1 MSIWRPRLR
10 AIFIDFGSFPGHTVV
25 NRCLNV
31 PMIFR
36 PGPPSKGEKGCN
48 VNGFGRDFYFCRFV
62 YRFGVKNSQTSMVL
76 EKMGIK
82 SLYLERVNGLIK
94 TDILTSKVLSEGL
107 KKIVK
112 LEGVDEKK
120 EPFEKTKKITKGVTV
135 ALSSEAK
142 QKIIK
147 SL

>member
-1 MSIWRPRLR
+1 
-10 AIFIDFGSFPGHTVV
+10 
-25 NRCLNV
+25 
-31 PMIFR
+31 
-36 PGPPSKGEKGCN
+36 
-48 VNGFGRDFYFCRFV
+48 
-62 YRFGVKNSQTSMVL
+62 MVL

-120 EPFEKTKKITKGVTV
+120 EAFEKTKKITKGVTV

>member
-1 MSIWRPRLR
+1 
-10 AIFIDFGSFPGHTVV
+10 
-25 NRCLNV
+25 
-31 PMIFR
+31 
-36 PGPPSKGEKGCN
+36 
-48 VNGFGRDFYFCRFV
+48 
-62 YRFGVKNSQTSMVL
+62 MVL

-82 SLYLERVNGLIK
+82 SLYLERANGLIK

>member
-1 MSIWRPRLR
+1 
-10 AIFIDFGSFPGHTVV
+10 
-25 NRCLNV
+25 
-31 PMIFR
+31 
-36 PGPPSKGEKGCN
+36 
-48 VNGFGRDFYFCRFV
+48 
-62 YRFGVKNSQTSMVL
+62 MVL

-142 QKIIK
+142 QKVIK

>member
-1 MSIWRPRLR
+1 
-10 AIFIDFGSFPGHTVV
+10 
-25 NRCLNV
+25 
-31 PMIFR
+31 
-36 PGPPSKGEKGCN
+36 
-48 VNGFGRDFYFCRFV
+48 
-62 YRFGVKNSQTSMVL
+62 MVL

-142 QKIIK
+142 QKIVK

>member
-1 MSIWRPRLR
+1 
-10 AIFIDFGSFPGHTVV
+10 
-25 NRCLNV
+25 
-31 PMIFR
+31 
-36 PGPPSKGEKGCN
+36 
-48 VNGFGRDFYFCRFV
+48 
-62 YRFGVKNSQTSMVL
+62 MVL

-120 EPFEKTKKITKGVTV
+120 VPFEKTKKITKGVTV